1 MTAFT
6 ERQKEI
12 INVSIK
18 LIAEKGIQQLT
29 IKNISKSMRISEPAI
44 YRHFG
49 NKLDILLAILS
60 NFKDTKLNIIKQVK
74 SIDKSVFEQMEQLF
88 KAHFQRFTVNP
99 ALAAVIFSEEIF
111 QNDKRLSAE
120 VSAIMK
126 LSQESMSTLI
136 KKGQGNNEIRNDI
149 PQEQLSLIIMG
160 ALRLIVK
167 KWKLSDFSFDLE
179 KEGADLWK
187 SIKKLI
193 KSAKKK
199 ADVPH

>member
-1 MTAFT
+1 MPAFT
-6 ERQKEI
+6 ERQEQI

-29 IKNISKSMRISEPAI
+29 IKNISKRMGISEPAL

-60 NFKDTKLNIIKQVK
+60 NFKDTKQNIFYQVK
-74 SIDKSVFEQMEQLF
+74 AVDKSVFEQMEHLF
-88 KAHFQRFTVNP
+88 KAHFQRFTANP

-111 QNDKRLSAE
+111 QNDKRLSAQ

-126 LSQESMSTLI
+126 LSQESISALI
-136 KKGQGNNEIRNDI
+136 KKGQGNNEIRKDI
-149 PQEQLSLIIMG
+149 PVEQFSLIFMG

-179 KEGADLWK
+179 KEGAELWK
-187 SIKKLI
+187 SIKKLMERE
-193 KSAKKK
+193 
-199 ADVPH
+199 